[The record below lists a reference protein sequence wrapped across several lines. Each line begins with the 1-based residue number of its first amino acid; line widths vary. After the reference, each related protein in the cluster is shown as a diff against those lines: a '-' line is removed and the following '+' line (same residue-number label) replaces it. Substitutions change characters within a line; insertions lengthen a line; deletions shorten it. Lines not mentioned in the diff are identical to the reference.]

1 LKAISGGILNSGCG
15 CTVDGRRGL
24 PEKRASTE
32 MANLNEITSWIEVTV
47 PNPEAQVEIS
57 RVSSIEAAT
66 EESAVFATDGA
77 TLAAALDSRAGLI
90 LAGSRLQKTAPEPHD
105 LRLLWVRD
113 ARYAFSVL
121 AHRLDGKRSAP
132 GVHSTAVVGKGVSI
146 GPGTWI
152 GPGVVLEDGVS
163 IGKDCRIDARVT
175 VYSGVTVGDQ
185 VIVQAGSV
193 LGSAGFGYA
202 PNPETGEYVLF
213 PQQGRLVIEDRV
225 EIGANTTIDRGALG
239 ETRIGR
245 GTKIDNLV
253 HIGHNCVIGR
263 NVVIAAQ
270 TGISGSSIVE
280 DGAILGGQVGIG
292 EHATVGEGVILGGG
306 AGVLSGKKM
315 HGKGEVFWG
324 RPARP
329 LKEYLRDLA
338 RLKRGG
344 DRA

>member
-1 LKAISGGILNSGCG
+1 MAKASEIAAWVGAEANGGG
-15 CTVDGRRGL
+15 
-24 PEKRASTE
+24 
-32 MANLNEITSWIEVTV
+32 EII
-47 PNPEAQVEIS
+47 
-57 RVSSIEAAT
+57 RVSGIEDASGEA
-66 EESAVFATDGA
+66 AVFAVDRSA
-77 TLAAALDSRAGLI
+77 LDAAAASKAGLI
-90 LAGSRLQKTAPEPHD
+90 LANAKLKDTVTDSRIV
-105 LRLLWVRD
+105 WVRD
-113 ARYAFSVL
+113 ARYAFSVVARRL
-121 AHRLDGKRSAP
+121 AGKTHEA
-132 GVHSTAVVGKGVSI
+132 GVHPTAILGEDVVLGE
-146 GPGTWI
+146 GTSI
-152 GPGVVLEDGVS
+152 GPGVVLGDGVR
-163 IGKDCRIDARVT
+163 IGRDCRLDARVT
-175 VYSGVTVGDQ
+175 VYPGVTIGNEVT
-185 VIVQAGSV
+185 VQAGTV

-202 PNPETGEYVLF
+202 RSPETGEYILF

-239 ETRIGR
+239 ETRIGQ

-253 HIGHNCVIGR
+253 HIGHNCVIGK

-270 TGISGSSIVE
+270 TGISGSSVVE

-315 HGKGEVFWG
+315 QGKGEVFWG

-344 DRA
+344 DR